1 MTEEIPQDTAPSAD
15 PTTTLQAD
23 IAAYETIF
31 GELTRAMD
39 PAALLK
45 VLTYVQRNAKREA
58 SENQSYDTLE
68 HRRLV
73 ARIEAL
79 MARAEPEA
87 RKQAM
92 TQRNAQNHDR
102 KVRAKHQADSRRQRE
117 GR

>member
-1 MTEEIPQDTAPSAD
+1 VTQETPQPTPANAD
-15 PTTTLQAD
+15 PLAELQAD

-45 VLTYVQRNAKREA
+45 VLTYLQRNAKRDA
-58 SENQSYDTLE
+58 SENQTYDSLA

-92 TQRNAQNHDR
+92 TQRNAQNHER
-102 KVRAKHQADSRRQRE
+102 KVRAKHQADSKRQRE

>member
-1 MTEEIPQDTAPSAD
+1 VTKEIPQETAQSAD
-15 PTTTLQAD
+15 PIAVLQAD
-23 IAAYETIF
+23 VAAYEAIF
-31 GELTRAMD
+31 AELTRAMD

-45 VLTYVQRNAKREA
+45 VLTYVLRNAKRAA
-58 SENQSYDTLE
+58 SESQSYDTLE

-73 ARIEAL
+73 ARVEAL

-102 KVRAKHQADSRRQRE
+102 KVRAKHQADSKRQRE